1 MRKKA
6 VRLPT
11 LAILAVMAA
20 LAAPL
25 FLEVRG
31 ATLRAQEDPWGTGS
45 VGASLLLR
53 QLDGVKRVLMIGA
66 HPDDEDTALLTA
78 LARGMGVET
87 AYLSLSRGEG
97 GQNLLGP
104 EMDEGLGLVRTGEL
118 LAARA
123 LDGGTQ
129 YFTRAFDFGY
139 SRSAEETFRFWPR
152 EDLLKD
158 VTWVVRRFRPH
169 VVVSVFS
176 GTEADGHGH
185 HQVAGIIAREV
196 FHAAGDPARFPDQLR
211 HGVPP
216 WAPMKLYRLTRR
228 DPTSGSTAVETGTFD
243 PLLGRSHFQVA
254 MESRSQHQSQDM
266 GVAQPLGPRRS
277 ALALLESRVR
287 AQGPDHLFAG
297 VDTTLVGL
305 APGLPEPLGGEIRD
319 LLEEYREALKLARG
333 AMTPEEPWGA
343 VTHLGRGLEALTRV
357 RDALLTPEYQGPP
370 TPDAMELA
378 RVMDGRLALLHEA
391 ILRSVGVVAD
401 IRSEADLLV
410 PGEAVDVTVEV
421 WNGSPLTLGAVQVD
435 LHLPA
440 GWSAERREG
449 GVSGSSVDLAPGAVG
464 RWAMR
469 VHLPPDA
476 GLSRPHFLE
485 EPREGEMYRWPEGTG
500 ADLWAE
506 PGDRHPIQARLKV
519 EVDGAPAV
527 SVMRAG
533 RYRGVD
539 KARGEYSA
547 PVLVVPALSVHL
559 EPSAMAWPLGSE
571 DPREVRVRVRNHS
584 SQGRKGG
591 VSLELPPGWSV
602 SPREHPLALDGPG
615 VDGSFSFTVTPPSPL
630 LGGRYLLRAVART
643 DDGREYREGL
653 VPVDYPHIP
662 RWALFP
668 PAETPVSVF
677 PVELKEGLRVGYVM
691 GSGDGGVEALRQMGA
706 TVDLLDAGAV
716 RAGAYQGYQA
726 VVLGIRAYE
735 TRPDLVEANHR
746 LLEYARNGGTVV
758 VQYNKYEYP
767 DGGFAPFP
775 VTMARPHDRITN
787 PSAPVRILNRDHPLL
802 LGPNPL
808 GPQDFDGWVQERG
821 LYFLRSWDRRYA
833 PLLEMADPGERPSQ
847 GGLVVAKVGEGA
859 YIYTGLAL
867 FRQLPKGVPGAHRL
881 LANLVSLKGDELDA
895 RQ

>member
-1 MRKKA
+1 MRKKSA
-6 VRLPT
+6 RLPT
-11 LAILAVMAA
+11 LAILAVMAL
-20 LAAPL
+20 LAAPPI
-25 FLEVRG
+25 LEERG
-31 ATLRAQEDPWGTGS
+31 AALSAQEDPWGTGS

-139 SRSAEETFRFWPR
+139 SKSAEETFRFWPR
-152 EDLLKD
+152 EDLLRD
-158 VTWVVRRFRPH
+158 VTLVVRRFRPH
-169 VVVSVFS
+169 VLVSVFS
-176 GTEADGHGH
+176 GTELDGHGH

-196 FHAAGDPARFPDQLR
+196 FHAAGDPARFPDQLG

-216 WAPMKLYRLTRR
+216 WAPMKLYRLARR
-228 DPTSGSTAVETGTFD
+228 DPSSGSTVVETGTFD

-277 ALALLESRVR
+277 TLALVDSRVR
-287 AQGPDHLFAG
+287 AQGPDQLFAG

-305 APGLPEPLGGEIRD
+305 ARGLPQPLGGEIRER
-319 LLEEYREALKLARG
+319 LEEYREALKLARE

-343 VTHLGRGLEALTRV
+343 VPHLGRGLEALTMV
-357 RDALLTPEYQGPP
+357 RDALGTPEFHWPS
-370 TPDAMELA
+370 TFDAMELA
-378 RVMDGRLALLHEA
+378 GVLDGRLPLLHEA
-391 ILRSVGVVAD
+391 ILKSAGVVAD
-401 IRSEADLLV
+401 IRAEADLLV
-410 PGEAVDVTVEV
+410 PGEAVEVTVEV
-421 WNGSPLTLGAVQVD
+421 WNGGPLTLGAVQAE
-435 LHLPA
+435 LHLPE
-440 GWSAERREG
+440 GWRVERREG
-449 GVSGSSVDLAPGAVG
+449 GASNSNAGLTPGAVA
-464 RWAMR
+464 RWAMG
-469 VHLPPDA
+469 VHVPREA
-476 GLSRPHFLE
+476 ELSRLYYLE
-485 EPREGEMYRWPEGTG
+485 EPRDGELYRWPGGTG
-500 ADLWAE
+500 NDLWGE
-506 PGDRHPIQARLKV
+506 PGARHPLQARLRV
-519 EVDGAPAV
+519 EVEGAPAV
-527 SVMRAG
+527 GVLRAG

-559 EPSAMAWPLGSE
+559 EPSALVWPLGSD
-571 DPREVRVRVRNHS
+571 DPREVRIRVRNQS
-584 SQGRKGG
+584 REGRMGT
-591 VSLELPPGWSV
+591 VRLEVPPGWSV
-602 SPREHPLALDGPG
+602 SPPEHSVVLSGQGAEGAFP
-615 VDGSFSFTVTPPSPL
+615 FTVTPPSPL
-630 LGGRYLLRAVART
+630 LEGSYLLRAVAGT

-653 VPVDYPHIP
+653 VLVDYPHIP
-662 RWALFP
+662 RWALLP

-677 PVELKEGLRVGYVM
+677 PVELEGGLRVGYVM
-691 GSGDGGVEALRQMGA
+691 GSGDGGAEALRQMGA

-716 RAGAYQGYQA
+716 RAGAYEGYQA

-735 TRPDLVEANHR
+735 TRPDLVAANHR
-746 LLEYARNGGTVV
+746 LLDYARSGGTVV
-758 VQYNKYEYP
+758 VQYNKHEYP

-775 VTMARPHDRITN
+775 VTMARPHDRVTD
-787 PSAPVRILNRDHPLL
+787 PSAPVRILNRDHPVLR
-802 LGPNPL
+802 GPNPI

-821 LYFLRSWDRRYA
+821 LYFLRSWDRRYT
-833 PLLEMADPGERPSQ
+833 PLLEMADPGEEPLL
-847 GGLVVAKVGEGA
+847 GGLVVARVGEGA

-867 FRQLPKGVPGAHRL
+867 FRQFPKGVPGAHRL
-881 LANLVSLKGDELDA
+881 LANLVSLRGDELDA
-895 RQ
+895 WQ